1 MLLNLRQRIK
11 IFIISLLVFTTVV
24 PAFVLAVS
32 DSDQDGLNDD
42 LESKFNTDID
52 NPDSDGDGFKDGLE
66 VDWGYDPL
74 SSAKI
79 KLPQRLAI
87 NLKDQK
93 LFYLVKEIE
102 LKSFTISSGKPGMDT
117 PKGKFKIINKDKKAW
132 SKKYGL
138 WMPFWLGLNK
148 GEFGIHE
155 LPIWPNSY
163 REGSDHLGKPVSHGC
178 IRLGIGP
185 AKYLFERI
193 ATGTEVQI
201 Y

>member
-1 MLLNLRQRIK
+1 MLSNQQKRNRH
-11 IFIISLLVFTTVV
+11 IIIGLLLLMVFFPLT
-24 PAFVLAVS
+24 ALAAL
-32 DSDQDGLNDD
+32 DSDQDGLDD
-42 LESKFNTDID
+42 ELEIKFGTDI
-52 NPDSDGDGFKDGLE
+52 NSPDTDGDGFKDGLE
-66 VDWGYDPL
+66 VDWAYDPL
-74 SSAKI
+74 SSAKL

-87 NLKDQK
+87 NLKKQK
-93 LFYLVKEIE
+93 LFYLVKEVE
-102 LKSFTISSGKPGMDT
+102 LKSFIISSGKPGMDT
-117 PKGKFKIINKDKKAW
+117 PKGKFKILNKYKKAW

-185 AKYLFERI
+185 AEYLFDRI